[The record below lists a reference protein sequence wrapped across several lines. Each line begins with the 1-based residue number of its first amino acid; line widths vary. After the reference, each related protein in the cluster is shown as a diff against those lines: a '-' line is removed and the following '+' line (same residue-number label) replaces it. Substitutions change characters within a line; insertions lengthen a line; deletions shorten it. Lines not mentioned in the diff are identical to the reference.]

1 MASITLPWVPRD
13 TEKLSSYRETA
24 IRWLVIIALAHIPII
39 LGAWLLLD
47 PLSTKPA
54 DLDDWKVLLIPPL
67 CLGSIGGLLLFA
79 GAAFAVYAYEFIGRI
94 LTAPWVAF
102 IIFIGAIGGIILGVW
117 LHAEI
122 LLFVQTKLTPAA
134 ESVTVPLIGLQYDHT
149 VLSIYRSGIE
159 NLVIDLPLLGSISA
173 DTPII
178 GKFYVLLAYLMF
190 PLQFPIVRDLVAVGG
205 IIGFISLIPG
215 FGIWWERKVAG
226 RIQSRMGPM
235 RAGGWHGW
243 AQSAADGIKLAF
255 KEDYVPPGGD
265 GVLFRL
271 APYVTFIPPICAF
284 IALPFATAWVFRD
297 LDVALIFI
305 LAMLGIEVMGVILAG
320 WASNNKWS
328 VYGAMREAC
337 QMVSYEVP
345 LGISLI
351 CGVLAA
357 GTLNMVELG
366 FLQGGGIQDWYI
378 FHNPFLFAAFFT
390 YFVASLASCKRAPFD
405 LPESESELVSG
416 FHTEYSGLRF
426 SFFFFAEYAGMFV
439 VGVVSAYLF
448 LGGWNSPLGSND
460 LLYIL
465 IGYDPAISGEAYM
478 DGTLANAYGWKEIAE
493 GMGLSSVGLIIL
505 NLYSLFWVA
514 FKAFCLVFI
523 QIWLRWTLPRIRI
536 DQVLYTCVKVLLPIS
551 LVLLIGTA
559 VWVALV
565 PQAEGPAVNGQV
577 MHHWG
582 HLVAEE
588 TPIIQ
593 QATQWLLTALGLVL
607 IVAFF
612 LVIFGAFL
620 NRDKAPKKSFFD
632 EEMPVTNDVA
642 YNPGPATE
650 EGEAQP
656 A

>member
-1 MASITLPWVPRD
+1 MSAMTCNLASVIPAFVNDNIWLTI
-13 TEKLSSYRETA
+13 A
-24 IRWLVIIALAHIPII
+24 IKVGLVA
-39 LGAWLLLD
+39 
-47 PLSTKPA
+47 T
-54 DLDDWKVLLIPPL
+54 VF
-67 CLGSIGGLLLFA
+67 IGGL
-79 GAAFAVYAYEFIGRI
+79 
-94 LTAPWVAF
+94 
-102 IIFIGAIGGIILGVW
+102 
-117 LHAEI
+117 
-122 LLFVQTKLTPAA
+122 
-134 ESVTVPLIGLQYDHT
+134 SLIAM
-149 VLSIYRSGIE
+149 
-159 NLVIDLPLLGSISA
+159 GSIWAERKIAGHAQSRLGPKHVGPFGLLQSLA
-173 DTPII
+173 DGVKLIQ
-178 GKFYVLLAYLMF
+178 KE
-190 PLQFPIVRDLVAVGG
+190 D
-205 IIGFISLIPG
+205 LIPDG
-215 FGIWWERKVAG
+215 
-226 RIQSRMGPM
+226 
-235 RAGGWHGW
+235 
-243 AQSAADGIKLAF
+243 ADKF
-255 KEDYVPPGGD
+255 M
-265 GVLFRL
+265 FRL
-271 APYVTFIPPICAF
+271 APYMAF
-284 IALPFATAWVFRD
+284 GPVFAAFVALPFGPQFCFEGG
-297 LDVALIFI
+297 LNNGLLYI
-305 LAMLGIEVMGVILAG
+305 LAVLAVEVMAVILAG
-320 WASNNKWS
+320 WGSNSKWA